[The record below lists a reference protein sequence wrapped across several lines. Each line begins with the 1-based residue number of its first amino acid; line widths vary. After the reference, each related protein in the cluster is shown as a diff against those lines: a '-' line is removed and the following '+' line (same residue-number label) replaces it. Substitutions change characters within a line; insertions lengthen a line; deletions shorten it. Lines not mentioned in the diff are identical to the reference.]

1 VNGIAG
7 RMHGTGNTFGCHI
20 LCEEREGIV
29 STDVKAAGRKQRERE
44 AYRSEAPSA
53 TKNAKDEQ
61 AARGGRKRDR
71 IDGGRERG
79 GEGGGTWYRREAS
92 LLAGEAG
99 LGSQRRD

>member
-1 VNGIAG
+1 MAQETHSDDHV
-7 RMHGTGNTFGCHI
+7 
-20 LCEEREGIV
+20 LCEETEGIV
-29 STDVKAAGRKQRERE
+29 STDIEAAGRKKRGRE

-53 TKNAKDEQ
+53 TKNAKDDQ

-71 IDGGRERG
+71 IEGGRERG
-79 GEGGGTWYRREAS
+79 WKGGGTWYRREAS